1 MKFTQ
6 YYYIINVEEWQ
17 MTVPNYMQSREEM
30 VMRYLKRGYLRTPRL
45 AESMRRAPRELFVE
59 SHFSHLVYSD
69 RPTPIPHSKGDWTP
83 QAYQHSLFYEPL
95 DLQKGDSFLE
105 VGTGSGYG
113 AALAWEM
120 VGSRGRVVTL
130 EIDEEAY
137 SFAKMCL
144 ARAGYPEV
152 IVVNTNG
159 YAGYPE
165 MAPYDKI
172 CVTASSES
180 IPSELLQQLKKP
192 GRLVAPLGAKA
203 ELRGQD
209 LMLLK
214 KDMNGEVTEEKHGTV
229 ICSPMVMD
237 EDR

>member
-1 MKFTQ
+1 
-6 YYYIINVEEWQ
+6 
-17 MTVPNYMQSREEM
+17 MTVQNYRQSREEM

-45 AESMRRAPRELFVE
+45 AESMRRVPRELFVE
-59 SHFSHLVYSD
+59 PSFSHLAYSD
-69 RPTPIPHSKGDWTP
+69 RPIPIPHSKGDWTP
-83 QAYQHSLFYEPL
+83 QAYQHPLFYEPL
-95 DLQKGDSFLE
+95 DLQEGDSFLE

-130 EIDEEAY
+130 ELDEKAY

-144 ARAGYPEV
+144 ARAKYTEV

-172 CVTASSES
+172 CVTASPEA

-192 GRLVAPLGAKA
+192 GRLIAPLGPKA

-209 LMLLK
+209 LMLFK
-214 KDMNGEVTEEKHGTV
+214 KDREGEVTEEKLGTV
-229 ICSPMVMD
+229 ICSPMVVD

>member
-1 MKFTQ
+1 
-6 YYYIINVEEWQ
+6 
-17 MTVPNYMQSREEM
+17 
-30 VMRYLKRGYLRTPRL
+30 
-45 AESMRRAPRELFVE
+45 
-59 SHFSHLVYSD
+59 
-69 RPTPIPHSKGDWTP
+69 SKGDWTP
-83 QAYQHSLFYEPL
+83 QAYQHPLFYEPL

-120 VGSRGRVVTL
+120 VGSRERVVTL
-130 EIDEEAY
+130 ELDEEAY

-144 ARAGYPEV
+144 ARAGYPKV
-152 IVVNTNG
+152 IVVNANG

-192 GRLVAPLGAKA
+192 GRLVAPLGARV

-209 LMLLK
+209 LILFK
-214 KDMNGEVTEEKHGTV
+214 KDMNGEVTEEKLGTV
-229 ICSPMVMD
+229 ICSSLVTG
-237 EDR
+237 EEK

>member
-1 MKFTQ
+1 
-6 YYYIINVEEWQ
+6 
-17 MTVPNYMQSREEM
+17 M

-59 SHFSHLVYSD
+59 PSFSHIAYSD
-69 RPTPIPHSKGDWTP
+69 RPIPIPHSQGDWTP
-83 QAYQHSLFYEPL
+83 QAYQHPLFYEPL
-95 DLQKGDSFLE
+95 DLQEGDSFLE

-120 VGSRGRVVTL
+120 VGSNGRVVTL
-130 EIDEEAY
+130 ELDEEAF
-137 SFAKMCL
+137 SFAKICL
-144 ARAGYPEV
+144 ARAGYHEV

-192 GRLVAPLGAKA
+192 GRLIGPVGAKA

-209 LMLLK
+209 LMLFK
-214 KDMNGEVTEEKHGTV
+214 KDREGKVTEEKLGTV
-229 ICSPMVMD
+229 ICSPLVVG
-237 EDR
+237 EEK